1 MRREGSSEVYL
12 RAKRLGE
19 DIQEGLLS
27 LMFETPDLYAMVR
40 EYAIF

>member
-1 MRREGSSEVYL
+1 VRNGVCA

-19 DIQEGLLS
+19 DIQGRLLS
-27 LMFETPDLYAMVR
+27 LMFETPELYAMVR